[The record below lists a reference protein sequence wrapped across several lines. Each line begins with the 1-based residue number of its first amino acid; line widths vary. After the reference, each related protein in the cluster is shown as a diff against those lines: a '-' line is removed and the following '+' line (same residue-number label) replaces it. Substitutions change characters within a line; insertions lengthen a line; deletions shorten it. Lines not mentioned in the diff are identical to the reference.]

1 MITNFVMKHFF
12 EIITIVIALFGNSAY
27 ASDSMK
33 QFEDSLEKITHE
45 SKSSSTVAIVS
56 GGKVFK
62 TSSKQVN
69 DDTQFYIGSVTK
81 HITAYM
87 MLVTLH

>member
-33 QFEDSLEKITHE
+33 QFQDNLKNHP
-45 SKSSSTVAIVS
+45 
-56 GGKVFK
+56 
-62 TSSKQVN
+62 
-69 DDTQFYIGSVTK
+69 
-81 HITAYM
+81 
-87 MLVTLH
+87 